1 MAAPR
6 GTKRAWPSCGG
17 GWLPPGHSEGERG
30 PPGSQPRHP
39 TPREGLHTGEQRW
52 LDPCPQEEQRRAQ
65 LTSRVTWRVLVS
77 LCVFLRKATFALAQ
91 LVALGLEAAAFSL
104 PEPRRHDSGARP

>member
-1 MAAPR
+1 MGGCLLATPR
-6 GTKRAWPSCGG
+6 GSAAHPDLS
-17 GWLPPGHSEGERG
+17 PP
-30 PPGSQPRHP
+30 HP
-39 TPREGLHTGEQRW
+39 TPREGLHTWEQRW
-52 LDPCPQEEQRRAQ
+52 LDPRPQEEQLRAQ

-104 PEPRRHDSGARP
+104 PEPRRHDSRAWP